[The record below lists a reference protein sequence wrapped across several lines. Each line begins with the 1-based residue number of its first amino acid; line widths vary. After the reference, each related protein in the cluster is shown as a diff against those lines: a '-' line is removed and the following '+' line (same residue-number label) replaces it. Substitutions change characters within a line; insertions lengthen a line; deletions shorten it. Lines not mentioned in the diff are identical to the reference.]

1 MTPAIVQLQKLSV
14 PYQLHQYQHESNC
27 KSFGLEAVA
36 KLNVATECVFKTL
49 VVDVDT
55 AYLAVAI
62 IPVAQTLSFKKLAKE
77 LNAKKV
83 KMAEAN
89 KVQSSTGYV
98 LGGVSPL
105 GQKKPLKTILNNS
118 AQSLKTIFV
127 SGGKRG
133 LEIEL
138 PPGSL
143 AQILMAN
150 FTDIIC

>member
-1 MTPAIVQLQKLSV
+1 MTPAIAQLNKLSL
-14 PYQLHQYQHESNC
+14 PYQLHQYQHDQNC

-36 KLNVATECVFKTL
+36 KLNVATAYVYKTL
-49 VVDVDT
+49 VVDVDNE
-55 AYLAVAI
+55 YLAVAV
-62 IPVAQTLSFKKLAKE
+62 IPVAKTLSLKIMAKT

-89 KVQSSTGYV
+89 KIQSTTGYV

-105 GQKKPLKTILNNS
+105 GQKKLLNTIIDCSAKRLKTIY
-118 AQSLKTIFV
+118 I

-138 PPGSL
+138 TPQSL
-143 AQILMAN
+143 IQSLQAHYADIAN
-150 FTDIIC
+150 